1 MSTNPYLTEIDLFS
15 FNFAPRQWA
24 QCNGQLL
31 PINQNQAMFSLLGT
45 TYGGD
50 GRITFGLPDLRGRA
64 ALGFGQGPGR
74 PDHPL
79 GESTGTETVTT
90 TLTQLPQHT
99 HAASPTAI
107 TATPRCKN
115 GAGNQQTPVNTVP
128 AIDAANA
135 VLMYSNAAPDA
146 SANTG
151 AVALSGSV
159 ATTLTG
165 SSQAH
170 ENRQPLLALTFCI
183 ALQGVFPSRQP

>member
-1 MSTNPYLTEIDLFS
+1 MSTNPYLTEIELFS
-15 FNFAPRQWA
+15 FNFAPQHWA

-45 TYGGD
+45 TYGGN
-50 GRITFGLPDLRGRA
+50 GQTTFALPDLRGRA
-64 ALGFGQGPGR
+64 PLGFGQGSGLPN
-74 PDHPL
+74 HPL
-79 GESTGTETVTT
+79 GESAGTETTT
-90 TLTQLPQHT
+90 ISLSQLPQHT
-99 HAASPTAI
+99 HVVSPTAI

-135 VLMYSNAAPDA
+135 VLMYSNAAPDT
-146 SANTG
+146 SANTD
-151 AVALSGSV
+151 ALALSGSV
-159 ATTLTG
+159 ATTPTG

-183 ALQGVFPSRQP
+183 ALQGVFPPQAS